1 MKYSAEFIEQALVKV
16 HARGGRTIQSVADE
30 LGVKFETVKRWLKVH
45 SVVRTNVVDGER
57 RPHEWRR
64 EEQFEALLQT
74 HGLSEGQLNAWC
86 RERGLFPHHLQEWRA
101 AFCAGDTAKAKAKA
115 ASTVSLS
122 KENAKLK
129 KDLAR
134 KDKALAEAAAL
145 LVLQKK
151 FQALWADE
159 EE

>member
-1 MKYSAEFIEQALVKV
+1 MKYSAEFIEQALMKV
-16 HARGGRTIQSVADE
+16 HARGGRTIRSVADD
-30 LGVKFETVKRWLKVH
+30 LGVNFYTVQRWLKVH
-45 SVVRTNVVDGER
+45 TIIRTDVADQER
-57 RPHEWRR
+57 RAHEWRR
-64 EEQFEALLQT
+64 EEQLGALLET
-74 HGLSEGQLNAWC
+74 HALNDEQLQAWC
-86 RERGLFPHHLQEWRA
+86 RERGLFPHHLEEWKA
-101 AFCAGDTAKAKAKA
+101 SFCASDSAKEKS
-115 ASTVSLS
+115 ASALSLS

-129 KDLAR
+129 KQILR

>member
-16 HARGGRTIQSVADE
+16 HARGGRTIRSVADD
-30 LGVKFETVKRWLKVH
+30 LGVNFYTVQRWLKVH
-45 SVVRTNVVDGER
+45 TIIRTDVVDRER

-64 EEQFEALLQT
+64 EEQLGALLET
-74 HGLSEGQLNAWC
+74 HALNDEQLQAWC
-86 RERGLFPHHLQEWRA
+86 RERGLFPHHLEEWRV
-101 AFCAGDTAKAKAKA
+101 AFCAGDSSKAKA
-115 ASTVSLS
+115 ASTLSLS

-129 KDLAR
+129 KELQR
-134 KDKALAEAAAL
+134 KEKALAEAAAL

>member
-1 MKYSAEFIEQALVKV
+1 MRYSPEFIEQALIRV
-16 HARGGRTIQSVADE
+16 HAREGQTVREVADD
-30 LGVKFETVKRWLKVH
+30 LGVNFYTVQRWLKVH
-45 SVVRTNVVDGER
+45 TIVRTDVADKER

-64 EEQFEALLQT
+64 EEQLGALLET
-74 HGLSEGQLNAWC
+74 HALNEDELHAWC
-86 RERGLFPHHLQEWRA
+86 RERGLFPHHLEEWRA
-101 AFCAGDTAKAKAKA
+101 SFCASEPAKPKGP
-115 ASTVSLS
+115 STLSLT

-129 KDLAR
+129 KDLQR
-134 KDKALAEAAAL
+134 KEKALAEAAAL

>member
-1 MKYSAEFIEQALVKV
+1 VKYSAEFIEQALVKV
-16 HARGGRTIQSVADE
+16 HSRGGRTIQSVAEE

-45 SVVRTNVVDGER
+45 TIVGSDVVNREK
-57 RPHEWRR
+57 RPQEWRR

-74 HGLSEGQLNAWC
+74 HGLNEEELSAWC
-86 RERGLFPHHLQEWRA
+86 RERGLFPHHLQEWRE
-101 AFCAGDTAKAKAKA
+101 AFCASDPAPAKAPSAQA
-115 ASTVSLS
+115 LG

-129 KDLAR
+129 KELKR
-134 KDKALAEAAAL
+134 KEKALAEAAAL

-159 EE
+159 DK

>member
-1 MKYSAEFIEQALVKV
+1 MQYSPEFIEQALIKV
-16 HARGGRTIQSVADE
+16 HAREGQTVREVAADLGVNFYTIQ
-30 LGVKFETVKRWLKVH
+30 RWLKVH
-45 SVVRTNVVDGER
+45 KIVRTDVADKER

-64 EEQFEALLQT
+64 EEQLGALLET
-74 HGLSEGQLNAWC
+74 HALNEDELHAWC
-86 RERGLFPHHLQEWRA
+86 RERGLFPHHLEEWRA
-101 AFCAGDTAKAKAKA
+101 SFCASEPVKTKGP
-115 ASTVSLS
+115 STVSLT
-122 KENAKLK
+122 KENTKLK
-129 KDLAR
+129 KELQR

>member
-16 HARGGRTIQSVADE
+16 HSRGGRTIQSVADE
-30 LGVKFETVKRWLKVH
+30 LGVRFETVKRWLKVH
-45 SVVRTNVVDGER
+45 TIVRADVVDKER

-64 EEQFEALLQT
+64 EEQLGALLDT
-74 HGLSEGQLNAWC
+74 HALNEEELNAWC
-86 RERGLFPHHLQEWRA
+86 RERGIFPHHLAEWRA
-101 AFCAGDTAKAKAKA
+101 AFCASDTAKSKAS
-115 ASTVSLS
+115 STHSLS

-129 KDLAR
+129 KELIR
-134 KDKALAEAAAL
+134 KEKALAEVAAL

-159 EE
+159 EP

>member
-16 HARGGRTIQSVADE
+16 HSRGGRTIRSVADD

-45 SVVRTNVVDGER
+45 TIVRSDVGNKEKR
-57 RPHEWRR
+57 AHEWARD
-64 EEQFEALLQT
+64 EQLQALLET
-74 HGLSEGQLNAWC
+74 HALNEEELHAWC
-86 RERGLFPHHLQEWRA
+86 RERGLFPHHLQEWKASFTA
-101 AFCAGDTAKAKAKA
+101 AQSAPSKAP
-115 ASTVSLS
+115 STQALS

-129 KDLAR
+129 KELAR

-151 FQALWADE
+151 FQALWADGE
-159 EE
+159 D